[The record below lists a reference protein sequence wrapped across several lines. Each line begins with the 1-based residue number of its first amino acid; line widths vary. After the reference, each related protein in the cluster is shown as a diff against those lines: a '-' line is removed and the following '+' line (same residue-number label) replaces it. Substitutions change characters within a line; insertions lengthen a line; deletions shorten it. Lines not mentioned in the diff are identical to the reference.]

1 MGASD
6 EKLSELQAAL
16 DDLGVDAGEVSAV
29 LRRFEGKREEL
40 ASVDAELEALSADIE
55 VTPIAGV
62 TVDPSAFEAR
72 VPEAAEAPAAPEET
86 AAQDS
91 GSPDEASA
99 ADEWESD
106 KTEVEII
113 DEADDFVLL
122 VDEGDL
128 EELEAASDEVP
139 RVTAPPPLP
148 ASGEAG
154 EADEDDEEQDDED
167 DGFFKKLFGSRRSS
181 NRP

>member
-55 VTPIAGV
+55 VTPIGGV
-62 TVDPSAFEAR
+62 AVDPSAFEAR
-72 VPEAAEAPAAPEET
+72 VPEAPDQPAPNDDA

-113 DEADDFVLL
+113 DAADDFVLL

-148 ASGEAG
+148 DS
-154 EADEDDEEQDDED
+154 DEDDAADEEPDDED